1 MSQAPAPDGPD
12 PDCMASLDAVRADI
26 WPRLMRGKADR
37 RSPLHTLSVGTI
49 AQDGCP
55 DQRIMVL
62 RGVDSVACS
71 LRFHTDARSAKVIS
85 HSDEQP
91 VSVLGYD
98 PAAKIQ
104 LRLKG
109 IARIHRND
117 GLADEAWA
125 ASTLSSRR
133 CYLAQP
139 GPGTEIVLADA
150 GLPDHLADRVPTET
164 ETLPARANFAVLV
177 ATIDTVDWLYLAAA
191 GHRRAR
197 FTREGAQWQGR
208 WLIP

>member
-1 MSQAPAPDGPD
+1 MSEAPAPD
-12 PDCMASLDAVRADI
+12 CMVSLDAVLADI

-49 AQDGCP
+49 AQDGRP

-62 RGVDSVACS
+62 RGVDAVACS
-71 LRFHTDARSAKVIS
+71 LRFHTDARSAKVIFRP
-85 HSDEQP
+85 DQQP

-98 PAAKIQ
+98 PAAKVQ
-104 LRLKG
+104 LRLTG
-109 IARIHRND
+109 IARIHHND
-117 GLADEAWA
+117 SVADAAWA

-139 GPGTEIVLADA
+139 GPGTEIAVADA
-150 GLPDHLADRVPTET
+150 GLPDHLADRVPTEG

-177 ATIDTVDWLYLAAA
+177 ATIDTIDWLYLAAA

-197 FTREGAQWQGR
+197 FIREGAQWQGR

>member
-1 MSQAPAPDGPD
+1 MSEAPA
-12 PDCMASLDAVRADI
+12 PDCMASLDAVLSDI

-49 AQDGCP
+49 AQDGRP

-62 RGVDSVACS
+62 RGIDAAACS
-71 LRFHTDARSAKVIS
+71 LRFHTDARSAKITS
-85 HSDEQP
+85 RPDEQP

-98 PAAKIQ
+98 PAAKVQ
-104 LRLKG
+104 LRLTG
-109 IARIHRND
+109 FARIHRSD
-117 GLADEAWA
+117 SVADAAWA

-139 GPGTEIVLADA
+139 GPGTEIALADA
-150 GLPDHLADRVPTET
+150 GLPDHLADRVPTES

-177 ATIDTVDWLYLAAA
+177 ATIDTIDWLYLAAA

-197 FTREGAQWQGR
+197 FIREGAHWQGH